1 MQNRGSTLLLA
12 MVIISTVL
20 FAGIGASIIISR
32 QVGQISSIENREVGR
47 YVAKSIAD
55 AISLGKGGFELTSE
69 FKPVDWSDMGIER
82 EVMYKA
88 EEVGNNYIIMMKVG
102 NEYYRFVEERVSDSE
117 SFSFYVYYYN
127 QNTWPSVDMWYRKY
141 VDGSPIT
148 SWGDNEEGSSS
159 PSDYYYYIYENDNID
174 DCFSSP
180 PPIFSIC
187 DENAFYVYY
196 YNQNTWPSVD
206 MWYRKYVD
214 GSPITSWGDNIEVME
229 SSDYSEWKKKDIQNI
244 EENVDEIR
252 FGFGEEGSSSPSDY
266 YYYIYENDNIDD
278 CFSSPPPIF
287 SICH

>member
-148 SWGDNEEGSSS
+148 SWGDN
-159 PSDYYYYIYENDNID
+159 
-174 DCFSSP
+174 
-180 PPIFSIC
+180 
-187 DENAFYVYY
+187 
-196 YNQNTWPSVD
+196 
-206 MWYRKYVD
+206 
-214 GSPITSWGDNIEVME
+214 IEVME